1 VTNPIRPSG
10 PSPLGAGSPLDQLD
24 ALDGAQGSA
33 EAARNQGPS
42 GVSGA
47 AGSASTG
54 QVQGSTAEVLSQL
67 SSGAISRDQAIEA
80 LVSEALLRHGAG
92 RLGPSQQADLASV
105 LRTALLDDPVL
116 GSLLR

>member
-10 PSPLGAGSPLDQLD
+10 PSPLGGGSPLDQLD

-33 EAARNQGPS
+33 ETARNQGAS

-47 AGSASTG
+47 AAGAGTS
-54 QVQGSTAEVLSQL
+54 QLQGATAEVLSQL
-67 SSGAISRDQAIEA
+67 STGAISRDQAIEA
-80 LVSEALLRHGAG
+80 LVSEALARHGAG

-105 LRTALLDDPVL
+105 LRAALLDDPVL
-116 GSLLR
+116 GGLLR